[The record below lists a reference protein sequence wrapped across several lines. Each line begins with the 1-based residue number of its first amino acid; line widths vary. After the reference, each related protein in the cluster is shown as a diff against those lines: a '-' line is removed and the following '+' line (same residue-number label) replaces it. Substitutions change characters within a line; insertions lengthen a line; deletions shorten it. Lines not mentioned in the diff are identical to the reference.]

1 MALIPGS
8 GLCWI
13 LQEGEKPRKHLGIT
27 FLCFQ
32 TSLQREVCI
41 CVTVAAA
48 FSIQLRVKL
57 CVNEE
62 SGYPVWHTAQITKTP
77 ALAGSSAACSRMLH
91 LKVQFLDDSQK
102 IFVVDQKSSGKGLF
116 NLSCSHLHLAE
127 KEYFGLEFQSQ
138 AGNNVWLELLKPI
151 TKQMKNPK
159 EVLFKFMV
167 KFFPVDPGH
176 LREELTRYLFSL
188 QIKRDLAGGR
198 LPCSENSAALLV
210 SHLLQ
215 SELGDF
221 HEETDKK
228 HLESHQYLPNQEYL
242 DDKIMHY
249 HQKHVGK
256 TPAESDVHL
265 LDIAR
270 KLDMYGIRPHPASD
284 GEGTQINLAVT
295 HMGVL
300 VLRGNTKINT
310 FNWAKI
316 RKLSFKR
323 KHFLIKLHAN
333 ISALCKDTLEFT
345 MASRDT
351 CKAFW
356 KTCVEYHAFF
366 RLSEEPKSKPKALL
380 CSKGS
385 SFRYSGRTQ
394 RQLLEHGRKGKG
406 KSTPFERKHYPAQYH
421 ERQCRSSPD
430 LLTDV
435 SKQVE
440 DLRLAYGGRACYW
453 NTNGVHASD
462 PMLDS
467 RRRNSSVEVTFAA
480 ELERSKPEADP
491 RLLPHSK
498 SSSAFP
504 LAYTELELEWEP
516 ADGFGQR
523 SPLTSFQPS
532 HKLAGNSKSTSVG
545 NMRGVA
551 SRQLSYTDVP
561 YIPSASQPVE
571 TTSPQVFFYVDRP
584 PPVPCHTPAA
594 AEEAGK
600 GLSGPGP
607 VSMKPSKRC
616 PAPAQR
622 KGLQPEA
629 LPRACCVSRHLEEE
643 SRTLAG
649 AFDYSIQEQLPKR
662 SWSQSDMK
670 TIYFPYGSEF
680 RPLGPCPAL
689 SNRKAS
695 ILRSLL
701 AQQGLSNPA
710 AAPRQAERGVGSGTE
725 SSDSDSDLLNADYYS
740 LHGRVGKSPL
750 ARVRL
755 SSGSLQLEEEDE
767 EVSFA
772 TSSGEVRT
780 SMGMSNYF
788 T

>member
-1 MALIPGS
+1 MGAEPEAPHAAAAVELAAGCRGTRSGDPGLPAELEILPGCSSIMVEDKFEWYCDPCADLAPLLCSPSPWQEAEQGALGTPTFGRGGGLDLVLGASWGS
-8 GLCWI
+8 G
-13 LQEGEKPRKHLGIT
+13 ET
-27 FLCFQ
+27 
-32 TSLQREVCI
+32 
-41 CVTVAAA
+41 
-48 FSIQLRVKL
+48 
-57 CVNEE
+57 
-62 SGYPVWHTAQITKTP
+62 
-77 ALAGSSAACSRMLH
+77 
-91 LKVQFLDDSQK
+91 
-102 IFVVDQKSSGKGLF
+102 
-116 NLSCSHLHLAE
+116 
-127 KEYFGLEFQSQ
+127 
-138 AGNNVWLELLKPI
+138 
-151 TKQMKNPK
+151 
-159 EVLFKFMV
+159 
-167 KFFPVDPGH
+167 
-176 LREELTRYLFSL
+176 
-188 QIKRDLAGGR
+188 GGGW
-198 LPCSENSAALLV
+198 A
-210 SHLLQ
+210 
-215 SELGDF
+215 ELGDF

-345 MASRDT
+345 MASRDA

-504 LAYTELELEWEP
+504 LAYAELELEWEP

-545 NMRGVA
+545 NMREVA

-561 YIPSASQPVE
+561 YVPSASQPVE

-584 PPVPCHTPAA
+584 PPVPRHTPAA
-594 AEEAGK
+594 AEEAGR

-710 AAPRQAERGVGSGTE
+710 AVPRQAERGVGSGTE

-740 LHGRVGKSPL
+740 LYGQVGKSPL

-780 SMGMSNYF
+780 SVGMSNYF

>member
-1 MALIPGS
+1 
-8 GLCWI
+8 
-13 LQEGEKPRKHLGIT
+13 
-27 FLCFQ
+27 
-32 TSLQREVCI
+32 
-41 CVTVAAA
+41 
-48 FSIQLRVKL
+48 
-57 CVNEE
+57 
-62 SGYPVWHTAQITKTP
+62 
-77 ALAGSSAACSRMLH
+77 MLH

-116 NLSCSHLHLAE
+116 NLSCSHLRLAE

-176 LREELTRYLFSL
+176 LREELTRYLFTL

-221 HEETDKK
+221 YEETDKK
-228 HLESHQYLPNQEYL
+228 HLQSHQYLPNQEYL

-270 KLDMYGIRPHPASD
+270 KLEMYGIRPHPASD

-333 ISALCKDTLEFT
+333 IAALCKDTLEFT
-345 MASRDT
+345 MASRDA

-406 KSTPFERKHYPAQYH
+406 KSAPFERKHYPARYH

-440 DLRLAYGGRACYW
+440 DLRLAYGSRACYR

-498 SSSAFP
+498 SSLAFP
-504 LAYTELELEWEP
+504 LAYAELELEWEP
-516 ADGFGQR
+516 ADGFGER
-523 SPLTSFQPS
+523 RPLTSFQPS
-532 HKLAGNSKSTSVG
+532 HTLAGNSKSPSAG
-545 NMRGVA
+545 NMREVT

-561 YIPSASQPVE
+561 YVPSASQPLE

-584 PPVPCHTPAA
+584 PPGPRLTPAA
-594 AEEAGK
+594 AEEAGR

-607 VSMKPSKRC
+607 MSMKPPKRWPG
-616 PAPAQR
+616 PAR
-622 KGLQPEA
+622 MKELQPEA
-629 LPRACCVSRHLEEE
+629 LPRTCGVSRHLEEE
-643 SRTLAG
+643 SRALAG
-649 AFDYSIQEQLPKR
+649 AFDYSIQEQLPRR

-670 TIYFPYGSEF
+670 TIHFPYGSEF

-689 SNRKAS
+689 SSRKAS
-695 ILRSLL
+695 ILRSVF
-701 AQQGLSNPA
+701 AQQGLSNPT
-710 AAPRQAERGVGSGTE
+710 AAPRLAEHGVASGTE
-725 SSDSDSDLLNADYYS
+725 SSDSDPDLLNADYYS
-740 LHGRVGKSPL
+740 LYGRVGKSPL

-755 SSGSLQLEEEDE
+755 SSGSLQLEEEEDE
-767 EVSFA
+767 EVSLA
-772 TSSGEVRT
+772 TSSAEART
-780 SMGMSNYF
+780 SVGTSSYF

>member
-1 MALIPGS
+1 
-8 GLCWI
+8 
-13 LQEGEKPRKHLGIT
+13 
-27 FLCFQ
+27 
-32 TSLQREVCI
+32 
-41 CVTVAAA
+41 
-48 FSIQLRVKL
+48 
-57 CVNEE
+57 
-62 SGYPVWHTAQITKTP
+62 
-77 ALAGSSAACSRMLH
+77 MLH

-116 NLSCSHLHLAE
+116 SLSCSHLHLAE

-151 TKQMKNPK
+151 TKQTRM
-159 EVLFKFMV
+159 
-167 KFFPVDPGH
+167 DPGH
-176 LREELTRYLFSL
+176 LREELTRYLFTL
-188 QIKRDLAGGR
+188 QIKKDLALGR

-228 HLESHQYLPNQEYL
+228 HLESHQYLPSQADLNN
-242 DDKIMHY
+242 KILHY

-256 TPAESDVHL
+256 TPAESDIHL

-270 KLDMYGIRPHPASD
+270 KLEMYGIRPHPASD

-333 ISALCKDTLEFT
+333 IAALCKDTLEFT
-345 MASRDT
+345 MASRDA

-366 RLSEEPKSKPKALL
+366 RLSEEPKSKPKAFL

-394 RQLLEHGRKGKG
+394 RQLLEHGRKGKA
-406 KSTPFERKHYPAQYH
+406 KSAPFERKHYAARYH

-440 DLRLAYGGRACYW
+440 DLRLLCGGRGCYRPS
-453 NTNGVHASD
+453 NGVHVSE

-467 RRRNSSVEVTFAA
+467 RRRNSSVEVIFAA
-480 ELERSKPEADP
+480 ELQRSKPEADP
-491 RLLPHSK
+491 RLLPHSQ

-504 LAYTELELEWEP
+504 WAYGVQELEWEP
-516 ADGFGQR
+516 AEGFRHQT
-523 SPLTSFQPS
+523 PLTSFQPS
-532 HKLAGNSKSTSVG
+532 PKLAASSKSTSVG
-545 NMRGVA
+545 NVREVA

-561 YIPSASQPVE
+561 YVPAASQPLE
-571 TTSPQVFFYVDRP
+571 MAAPQVFFYVDRP
-584 PPVPCHTPAA
+584 PRVPRHAPAT
-594 AEEAGK
+594 AEEAGRGLTGLGPAPVKPARRSPGLARPK
-600 GLSGPGP
+600 GLP
-607 VSMKPSKRC
+607 
-616 PAPAQR
+616 
-622 KGLQPEA
+622 PEA
-629 LPRACCVSRHLEEE
+629 LPRPGCPSSPMRPLEEE
-643 SRTLAG
+643 SRRLAG
-649 AFDYSIQEQLPKR
+649 ATDYSLQEQLPKR

-670 TIYFPYGSEF
+670 AIHFPYGSEF

-689 SNRKAS
+689 SSRKTG
-695 ILRSLL
+695 ILRSTV
-701 AQQGLSNPA
+701 AQQGLAKPA
-710 AAPRQAERGVGSGTE
+710 AALRPAERHVGSGTE
-725 SSDSDSDLLNADYYS
+725 SSDSDSELLNPDYYA
-740 LHGRVGKSPL
+740 LYGRVGRSPL

-755 SSGSLQLEEEDE
+755 SSGSLQLDEEDE
-767 EVSFA
+767 EVSA
-772 TSSGEVRT
+772 VTSGAEARAL
-780 SMGMSNYF
+780 MGVSNYF

>member
-1 MALIPGS
+1 
-8 GLCWI
+8 
-13 LQEGEKPRKHLGIT
+13 
-27 FLCFQ
+27 
-32 TSLQREVCI
+32 
-41 CVTVAAA
+41 
-48 FSIQLRVKL
+48 
-57 CVNEE
+57 
-62 SGYPVWHTAQITKTP
+62 
-77 ALAGSSAACSRMLH
+77 MLH

-116 NLSCSHLHLAE
+116 NLSCSHLRLAE

-176 LREELTRYLFSL
+176 LREELTRYLFTL

-221 HEETDKK
+221 YEETDKK

-265 LDIAR
+265 LDVAR
-270 KLDMYGIRPHPASD
+270 KLEMYGIRPHPASD

-345 MASRDT
+345 MASRDA

-366 RLSEEPKSKPKALL
+366 RLSEEPQSKPKALL

-385 SFRYSGRTQ
+385 SFRYRYWQGR
-394 RQLLEHGRKGKG
+394 RL
-406 KSTPFERKHYPAQYH
+406 
-421 ERQCRSSPD
+421 QCRSSPD

-440 DLRLAYGGRACYW
+440 DLRLAYGSRACYRH
-453 NTNGVHASD
+453 TNGVHVSD

-467 RRRNSSVEVTFAA
+467 RRRNSSMEVTFAA
-480 ELERSKPEADP
+480 ELERSKPEADSK
-491 RLLPHSK
+491 LLPHSK
-498 SSSAFP
+498 SSSGFP
-504 LAYTELELEWEP
+504 LAYAELELEWEP

-523 SPLTSFQPS
+523 RPLTSFQPS
-532 HKLAGNSKSTSVG
+532 HTLAGNSKSTSAG
-545 NMRGVA
+545 NMREVT

-561 YIPSASQPVE
+561 YIPSVSQPLE

-584 PPVPCHTPAA
+584 PPGPRLTPAA
-594 AEEAGK
+594 AEEAGR
-600 GLSGPGP
+600 GLSGPSP
-607 VSMKPSKRC
+607 MAMKPPKRWPG
-616 PAPAQR
+616 PAR
-622 KGLQPEA
+622 MKELQPEA
-629 LPRACCVSRHLEEE
+629 LPRTCCVSRHLEEE
-643 SRTLAG
+643 SRALAG
-649 AFDYSIQEQLPKR
+649 EFDYSNQEQLPRR

-670 TIYFPYGSEF
+670 TIHFPYGSEF

-689 SNRKAS
+689 SSRKAS
-695 ILRSLL
+695 ILRSVL
-701 AQQGLSNPA
+701 AQQGLSNPP
-710 AAPRQAERGVGSGTE
+710 AAPRPAERGVASGTE
-725 SSDSDSDLLNADYYS
+725 SSDSDPDLLHVDYYS
-740 LHGRVGKSPL
+740 LYGRVGKSPL

-772 TSSGEVRT
+772 TSSAEART
-780 SMGMSNYF
+780 SMGMSSYF